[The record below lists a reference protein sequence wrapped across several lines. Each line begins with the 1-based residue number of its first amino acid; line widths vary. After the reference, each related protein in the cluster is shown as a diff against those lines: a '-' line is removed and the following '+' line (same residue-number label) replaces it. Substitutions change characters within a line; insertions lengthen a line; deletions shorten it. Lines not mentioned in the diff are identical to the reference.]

1 MGDENHDTEE
11 KTYTDK
17 DRSSLFKTMKKAIG
31 LDLTSVAVPVVF
43 NEPISFLQRMYEFVQ
58 FWDLLEKADNCPDPD
73 LRLAYVTAFA
83 ISNYASTTRSTKP
96 FNPMLG
102 ETFELSARNY
112 RFVSEQVCHHPP
124 IGATHLETNSFVLEQ
139 TMVVKSKFKGNSLD
153 IAPETVSVINFKSH
167 EDKYYFQGIKTK
179 IHNVIVGRMW
189 IDHMG
194 ELVVQSATDEN
205 RKAVITFKECGW
217 FSKNFRVVDAVVY
230 NSDGNAVFELSG
242 KWNDTINAKRLI
254 DSKVDL
260 EEEFNF
266 RLDEDQVIWENTI
279 KTVSNK
285 YKKMEIF
292 KSNCK
297 NS

>member
-1 MGDENHDTEE
+1 
-11 KTYTDK
+11 
-17 DRSSLFKTMKKAIG
+17 
-31 LDLTSVAVPVVF
+31 
-43 NEPISFLQRMYEFVQ
+43 
-58 FWDLLEKADNCPDPD
+58 
-73 LRLAYVTAFA
+73 
-83 ISNYASTTRSTKP
+83 
-96 FNPMLG
+96 
-102 ETFELSARNY
+102 
-112 RFVSEQVCHHPP
+112 
-124 IGATHLETNSFVLEQ
+124 
-139 TMVVKSKFKGNSLD
+139 
-153 IAPETVSVINFKSH
+153 
-167 EDKYYFQGIKTK
+167 
-179 IHNVIVGRMW
+179 
-189 IDHMG
+189 MG

-285 YKKMEIF
+285 YKKWKFSRATVKTVKVNDKLCCTLPKSDSRFRPDRIALEEGNVKSAGKEKNKLEEIQREKRKFREKKNLDYVPNYFEKTNTNGIDYWTYNF
-292 KSNCK
+292 KYEAERDERIKLYNEGQIQPTVDFMVDNILEDEDK
-297 NS
+297 IEIVNHEEIEDIGDNNSPDDEPLPDAEEYFE